1 MYTGGITKL
10 DDVARRAVRGID
22 RLDVHD
28 SAAPPAATAAT
39 ASLVIVVW
47 VMALVTVIVALA
59 PRPTAD
65 EA

>member
-1 MYTGGITKL
+1 MYTEEL

-22 RLDVHD
+22 GLHVND
-28 SAAPPAATAAT
+28 SAASPAATAAT
-39 ASLVIVVW
+39 SVV
-47 VMALVTVIVALA
+47 VVVRVPAVAVIVALA